1 MTTKL
6 IIAALVLGSSSLAMA
21 APVAQVTVTA
31 NARGTTTVVRDH
43 REPERQVI
51 SHPIIIAQP
60 ARPVISHPIIIA
72 QPARPVISHPIIVER
87 PIYSHP
93 VISHPIIIERPVITH
108 PVISHP
114 IIVVRP
120 TVTLAADQQLVN
132 GRTEIGVGGEA
143 DRFATLTLAAD
154 GGRTYVEK
162 VVVKFAD
169 GKRQVIDHLDRTLV
183 GNASLTVDLD
193 GNRREIQSVAVFGN
207 ELDNGFRY
215 ERGAFTVTAS

>member
-43 REPERQVI
+43 REPERQ
-51 SHPIIIAQP
+51 
-60 ARPVISHPIIIA
+60 VISHPIIIA